1 MINPKTGRF
10 FDAVEKLASMYD
22 GEKRVYGFYKDNEEV
37 IKGVGSDKDFYNK
50 FLVYNDKKVELDVED
65 KNFYGIVKKV
75 KNGEIKEYYEDVYV
89 VKKGEEILY
98 LIGYPP
104 EDENLPKDEDGD
116 EVLIVIEKGCWYM
129 V

>member
-1 MINPKTGRF
+1 MINPKTVRF

-22 GEKRVYGFYKDNEEV
+22 GERRVYGFYKDNEEV